1 MLSRVIR
8 TAAVS
13 ALCLGGTFM
22 ASSAAFAQDA
32 TTTIAAAVA
41 TETTVPAAVVAETTV
56 PAAVE
61 PVAAEPAAA
70 EPVAAE
76 PAAAAPEGAVAAGG
90 GFLSGDSNSTLPIV
104 LAGAAL
110 VTGAGIVVA
119 RRRKA

>member
-32 TTTIAAAVA
+32 TTTVAAAVA

-70 EPVAAE
+70 EPVAA
-76 PAAAAPEGAVAAGG
+76 APEGAVAAGG
-90 GFLSGDSNSTLPIV
+90 GFLSGDGNNTLPIV

-110 VTGAGIVVA
+110 VTGAGIVVV

>member
-22 ASSAAFAQDA
+22 ASSAAFAQE
-32 TTTIAAAVA
+32 TTTTVAAVA
-41 TETTVPAAVVAETTV
+41 TETTVAAAVVAET
-56 PAAVE
+56 
-61 PVAAEPAAA
+61 VAAEPAAA
-70 EPVAAE
+70 EPVVAE
-76 PAAAAPEGAVAAGG
+76 ATPAAAPEGAVAAAG
-90 GFLSGDSNSTLPIV
+90 GFLSTDGNNTLPIV

-110 VTGAGIVVA
+110 VTGAGLVIA